1 MQNESHTC
9 AGEGVDP
16 FLELDGLRALAGEG
30 EIDLAT
36 LRAIRLGAALC
47 ELRERGTRDFVA
59 LEAEILSD
67 LCVLRHQRN
76 DRAGACGLARACL
89 ELAPQHALARE
100 NLALIEAQPGSP
112 AEDRTEDPLASLL
125 NPWVRQALDLAQR
138 EEGLSGK
145 DVIEVGGAV
154 PEEHARATGAS
165 SWSGFYLGAE
175 RKCAPGYEIRDAD
188 ARAIPWPDQ
197 SFDLAFSSCAF
208 EHIQEL
214 PRALKE
220 IARVLRPGGVLVTSF
235 APIWSCAVGHHLWGR
250 DAQGARVHF
259 LDPLVPLFGHLLLGE
274 AELAWFLT
282 HTQGRETAL
291 RFAGQVFRHPH
302 INRVHSAQ
310 YREAFA
316 AAGFE
321 DSRLAEQGPWH
332 PTHEPSRALLE
343 ALEQR
348 HPGQGGFGSPGF
360 EGVLRLGRRRA
371 GAPLVR
377 PSAGRTIFLGLHR

>member
-1 MQNESHTC
+1 MQNETHTC
-9 AGEGVDP
+9 ADEGVDP
-16 FLELDGLRALAGEG
+16 FLELDELRALACEG
-30 EIDLAT
+30 EVELAT
-36 LRAIRLGAALC
+36 VRAIRLGAALC
-47 ELRERGTRDFVA
+47 ELRLRGTGELVA
-59 LEAEILSD
+59 LEAETLSD
-67 LCVLRHQRN
+67 LSVLRHGRN

-100 NLALIEAQPGSP
+100 NLAAIEALPVVP
-112 AEDRTEDPLASLL
+112 PEDRSEDPLASML

-138 EEGLSGK
+138 EEGLAGK

-165 SWSGFYLGAE
+165 SWSGFYLGAGP
-175 RKCAPGYEIRDAD
+175 KQAPGYEIRDAD
-188 ARAIPWPDQ
+188 ARSLPWADQ

-220 IARVLRPGGVLVTSF
+220 IARVLRPGGVLVTAF

-250 DAQGARVHF
+250 DAQGARVNF
-259 LDPLVPLFGHLLLGE
+259 LDPVLPLFSHLLLTE
-274 AELAWFLT
+274 AELTWFLT
-282 HTQGRETAL
+282 HTQGHETAL
-291 RFAGQVFRHPH
+291 RFAAQVFRHPH
-302 INRVHSAQ
+302 INRVHTAQ
-310 YREAFA
+310 YRAAFA

-332 PTHEPSRALLE
+332 PTHEPSRALRA
-343 ALEQR
+343 ALEER

-371 GAPLVR
+371 GAAPAR
-377 PSAGRTIFLGLHR
+377 PSTGRTIFLGLHP